1 MHVTTRVFA
10 LEYVR
15 QIESVDELFNGQQK
29 KMIFPSLPFA
39 IGGLTFERK
48 TFKVENELVTCFGFY
63 FISHQNYD
71 PLKIIKTRLIANGNS
86 TSKYQ
91 HQEMPLIEKL
101 KNKDLWDEVKK
112 EMEKHATEN
121 NISMQE
127 LSSQIMTLH
136 ILESHKSKTL
146 TYLNFYEKAS
156 KLSKKSMVK
165 AIKEACI
172 SEMWCQTK
180 ITDFWK
186 LRQNLGEP
194 MTSNFFEAIDKDK
207 LFSTYWD
214 KVHPTVLY
222 ELGSCS
228 DSDIQRQKDL
238 ESDADIQGIE
248 DSKSTRGR
256 DIIKL

>member
-15 QIESVDELFNGQQK
+15 QIESTNELFNGQQK
-29 KMIFPSLPFA
+29 KMIFPSFPFT

-112 EMEKHATEN
+112 EMEKHATKN
-121 NISMQE
+121 NISM
-127 LSSQIMTLH
+127 
-136 ILESHKSKTL
+136 
-146 TYLNFYEKAS
+146 
-156 KLSKKSMVK
+156 
-165 AIKEACI
+165 
-172 SEMWCQTK
+172 
-180 ITDFWK
+180 
-186 LRQNLGEP
+186 
-194 MTSNFFEAIDKDK
+194 
-207 LFSTYWD
+207 
-214 KVHPTVLY
+214 
-222 ELGSCS
+222 
-228 DSDIQRQKDL
+228 
-238 ESDADIQGIE
+238 
-248 DSKSTRGR
+248 
-256 DIIKL
+256 